1 VSGRRTH
8 PLARAVAA
16 AALLGGVIVLA
27 SFLLARRG
35 ARSFYSETASL
46 LGPVHT
52 AVNWS
57 WLRARLAG
65 GDKSF
70 WARGPWRAW
79 SCASSSCD
87 FGPAIQLSLT
97 GSVVGTMPFDL
108 AKRLIDERERGH
120 AILYVVLDRGE
131 RVREALPPLPP
142 EDEGGPMW
150 LAAFPGGGSSES
162 IVATDRGAVTLLWLP
177 DRWDLAAATERP
189 PRLARFDAWLRER
202 FPGRHIISG
211 DESALLEGLPNVRER
226 LVVTPREGDS
236 FLRWLDRQPH
246 RGWRVIN

>member
-1 VSGRRTH
+1 V
-8 PLARAVAA
+8 L
-16 AALLGGVIVLA
+16 VLA
-27 SFLLARRG
+27 SFLLARRQ
-35 ARSFYSETASL
+35 ANNFFRKTSL

-57 WLRARLAG
+57 WLEAQI
-65 GDKSF
+65 DPTNTSF
-70 WARGPWRAW
+70 WGRGPWRAW

-108 AKRLIDERERGH
+108 AKHLTDEKERRH
-120 AILYVVLDRGE
+120 NVLYVVLDRGA
-131 RVREALPPLPP
+131 RVRAALPPLPP
-142 EDEGGPMW
+142 EDENGPIW
-150 LAAFPGGGSSES
+150 TAAFPAGTGS
-162 IVATDRGAVTLLWLP
+162 IVVTDRGAVTLLWLTDP
-177 DRWDLAAATERP
+177 WDLAAATERP

-211 DESALLEGLPNVRER
+211 DDSILLAGLPHWRER
-226 LVVTPREGDS
+226 LVVSPREGDA

-246 RGWRVIN
+246 EGWRVTN